1 MAGGAIITGDVI
13 RMTSKQHT
21 FGVALSRDMAPAARI
36 VVYCVVDGVI
46 LTDAMT
52 FYVKDTKLL
61 EVSVDLD

>member
-1 MAGGAIITGDVI
+1 M
-13 RMTSKQHT
+13 K
-21 FGVALSRDMAPAARI
+21 FALSRDMAPAARI